1 MVRKLI
7 VIIVIALMV
16 FVSMNIGALA
26 NPEVVGGDSLTY
38 HQKRVV
44 TVDTLVKKFD
54 NLAKVCQDCLVLV
67 EKGVRADGPKVYF
80 QKHKDVFFPIAA
92 FLVLYLIWLR
102 KRARN

>member
-7 VIIVIALMV
+7 VIIV

-38 HQKRVV
+38 PQKRVV

-67 EKGVRADGPKVYF
+67 EKGVRADGPKAYF
-80 QKHKDVFFPIAA
+80 RKHEDVFLPIIA
-92 FLVLYLIWLR
+92 FLVLYMFWLR
-102 KRARN
+102 RRARQ